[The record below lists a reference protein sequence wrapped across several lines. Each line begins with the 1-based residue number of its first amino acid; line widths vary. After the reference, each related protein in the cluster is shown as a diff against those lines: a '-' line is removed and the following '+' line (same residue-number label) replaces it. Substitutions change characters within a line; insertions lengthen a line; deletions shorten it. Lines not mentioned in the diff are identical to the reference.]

1 MERMEVMCSF
11 EPCFQLIEDSLM
23 EEFPAVPA
31 DTSFKTEFRRNAA
44 VRKGLQESGEH
55 ATDGSETSTS
65 RTFCDFFICHGH
77 SDRADPCWSVR
88 GATLRVAVTRRIKGT
103 SMSGI
108 RV

>member
-11 EPCFQLIEDSLM
+11 EICFQLIEDSLM
-23 EEFPAVPA
+23 EEFPAHLLKPNFEEMRLYVK
-31 DTSFKTEFRRNAA
+31 DCT
-44 VRKGLQESGEH
+44 ESGEH

-103 SMSGI
+103 SMSNI